1 MSQKAV
7 NLEAQVLL
15 EVTLS
20 DTFCSPM
27 PSKLVLVCLALL
39 VCPAI
44 TRAQTG
50 TPPANISPDSLRVAL
65 YALADDSMGG
75 RQTGE
80 LGDWKAQE
88 WIAVQFRRFGL
99 QPAGDN
105 GTFFQVIPFKR
116 VFVDTSS
123 RITIVRTQTTLAVGR
138 DMLPFGGRAAWSL
151 AGVRPVFGGWVDR
164 PDSWLDSTTARG
176 RLIVLAVPDSA
187 RNLRQIFGGLAQVRQ
202 SPAYKVAAG
211 LAVVALDRLAPD
223 LVPQFLAGRI
233 TTDTTPLPTT
243 GPAPLLLVTPAAGR
257 ALLGADPSTARQG
270 QLGDSLSG
278 EIRNLRTPLGYAS
291 RNVVAL
297 LPGRDSLLRREYVS
311 VSAHHDHVGFTGRPV
326 DHDSTYAFNR
336 VVRPMG
342 ADSPMRAATP
352 AESIRVKS
360 MRDSLRAA
368 HRPRPDSVFNGA
380 DDDGSG
386 TVALLEIARTLS
398 RSGGTR
404 RSVLFVSHAAE
415 ERGLLGSAWYTDHPT
430 VARDSIVGEVDMDM
444 IGRGGAADLPKGGPG
459 YLEVIG
465 SRRLSKQY
473 GDLLEQVNQTLPA
486 PFTFNYEFDVP
497 GHPLQYYCRAD
508 HYSYARYGIPSVA
521 LSRGEHADYHQVTDE
536 PAYIDYSALARV
548 ATLARNFVTAVA
560 NRDQRPALDGPKPSD
575 PHAACRQ

>member
-1 MSQKAV
+1 M
-7 NLEAQVLL
+7 
-15 EVTLS
+15 
-20 DTFCSPM
+20 
-27 PSKLVLVCLALL
+27 
-39 VCPAI
+39 
-44 TRAQTG
+44 TRAQTSV
-50 TPPANISPDSLRVAL
+50 PPPDISPDSLRVAL

-88 WIAVQFRRFGL
+88 WIAAQFRRLGL

-138 DMLPFGGRAAWSL
+138 DMLAFGGRAAWSL

-164 PDSWLDSTTARG
+164 PDSWLDSATARG
-176 RLIVLAVPDSA
+176 RLIVLAVPDSS

-223 LVPQFLAGRI
+223 LLPQFLAGRI
-233 TTDTTPLPTT
+233 TTDTTPLPTN

-257 ALLGADPSTARQG
+257 ALLGADPSTVRQG
-270 QLGDSLSG
+270 QLGDSLNG
-278 EIRNLRTPLGYAS
+278 EIRNLRTPLAYPS
-291 RNVVAL
+291 RNVVAV
-297 LPGRDSLLRREYVS
+297 LPGRDSVLRREYVS

-352 AESIRVKS
+352 AESSRVQS

-368 HRPRPDSVFNGA
+368 HRPRADSVFNGA

-444 IGRGGAADLPKGGPG
+444 IGRGNATDLPKGGTT
-459 YLEVIG
+459 YLEVVG
-465 SRRLSKQY
+465 ARRLSKQY
-473 GDLLEQVNQTLPA
+473 GDLLEQANATLPT
-486 PFTFNYEFDVP
+486 PFVFDYEFDAP

-508 HYSYARYGIPSVA
+508 HYSYARYGIPSVS

-536 PAYIDYSALARV
+536 PAYIDYRALARV

-560 NRDQRPALDGPKPSD
+560 NRDQRPTLDGPKPSD
-575 PHAACRQ
+575 PHVACRQ